1 MAGDREKPLTRNTSI
16 IELSITVA
24 GLLLVGG
31 IAWGTMAAKLEAV
44 ESKSGANHD
53 AVGDIKDD
61 VEKLKTDVEVIKV
74 RVESADERSKRIE
87 AAVNTLLTRIPNGHN
102 GR

>member
-1 MAGDREKPLTRNTSI
+1 MSEGEKPLTRNTSI

-44 ESKSGANHD
+44 EDKAGTNHSS
-53 AVGDIKDD
+53 VNEIKDD

-87 AAVNTLLTRIPNGHN
+87 AAVNTLLTRIPNDHST
-102 GR
+102 R